1 MNKKRLLC
9 KLGFH
14 KFEHLDN
21 FHYDGTVERT
31 TSNIFFNVNNKED
44 IKYKLFDRVKIC
56 SECLKVKHNI
66 KTDLDDYEI
75 KEWVKGKYLFAF
87 DLVKDKYIE
96 TFKKQ
101 ESV

>member
-1 MNKKRLLC
+1 MEIVNYQELLQY
-9 KLGFH
+9 
-14 KFEHLDN
+14 DN
-21 FHYDGTVERT
+21 
-31 TSNIFFNVNNKED
+31 
-44 IKYKLFDRVKIC
+44 
-56 SECLKVKHNI
+56 
-66 KTDLDDYEI
+66 YEI